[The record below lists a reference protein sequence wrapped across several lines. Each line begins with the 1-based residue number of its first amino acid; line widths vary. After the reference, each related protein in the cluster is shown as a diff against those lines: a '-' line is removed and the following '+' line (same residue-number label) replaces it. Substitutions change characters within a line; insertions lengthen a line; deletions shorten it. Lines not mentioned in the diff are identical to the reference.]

1 MEENQNENVNN
12 KQSQKSFVER
22 LIELFAATILIFKN
36 DEEHQNVVLGILTA
50 YRDMD
55 RDGTEEESRM
65 ILYKLRSW
73 HPKKEDFVKL
83 YQDKVEDFNERD
95 LYHFL
100 RVATSDNDFFN
111 EREKLQQENKNFDEG
126 KNDESDNDLGEDL
139 GEDDEE
145 ESESD
150 AERSEESTL
159 QENTEVAESKRE
171 NSDTKE
177 EREEPEAQVKQPK
190 LKGGSYK
197 SVSSPK
203 GATENH
209 KSNSDVK
216 KRRQMIHLDN
226 EENTFFDFDDDDE

>member
-1 MEENQNENVNN
+1 MESINN
-12 KQSQKSFVER
+12 KKKSKSFSER

-36 DEEHQNVVLGILTA
+36 DEEHQNVALGILTA

-100 RVATSDNDFFN
+100 RIATSDNDFFN
-111 EREKLQQENKNFDEG
+111 EREKIRQENKNFDKEE
-126 KNDESDNDLGEDL
+126 NDESDNDLGEDL
-139 GEDDEE
+139 GEDNEE
-145 ESESD
+145 ENESK
-150 AERSEESTL
+150 AERSEGSTL
-159 QENTEVAESKRE
+159 KENTEVAESEKG

-203 GATENH
+203 GATENY

>member
-1 MEENQNENVNN
+1 MESINN
-12 KQSQKSFVER
+12 KKKSKSFSER
-22 LIELFAATILIFKN
+22 LIELFTATILIFKN
-36 DEEHQNVVLGILTA
+36 DEEHQNVALGILTA

-73 HPKKEDFVKL
+73 YPKKEDFVKL

-100 RVATSDNDFFN
+100 RIATSDNDFFN
-111 EREKLQQENKNFDEG
+111 EREKLQQENKNFNEEE
-126 KNDESDNDLGEDL
+126 NDESDNDLGEDL
-139 GEDDEE
+139 GEGNEE
-145 ESESD
+145 ESESK
-150 AERSEESTL
+150 AECSEGSTL
-159 QENTEVAESKRE
+159 KENAEVTESKKE
-171 NSDTKE
+171 NSNTKE

-203 GATENH
+203 GATENY
-209 KSNSDVK
+209 KSNSNVK